1 MADIVLD
8 AQGLTKRYGSFVAVD
23 NLNLRIERGEIFGLL
38 GPNGAG
44 KTTTILMMLGLT
56 EPTSGSVRVLGFDPT
71 RQPLSV
77 KARVGYLPDAVGFY
91 DELTA
96 RANLAY
102 IARLNGLA
110 RKEANSRI
118 EEALVRMGLTDVID
132 KPVRTFSRGMRQ
144 RLGVADLLIKRPQLI
159 IMDEPTLGL
168 DPEAARQFLQLIVEL
183 RDEGITM
190 MLSSHLLHQVQAVCN
205 RVGLFSKG
213 KMELVGAVPELA
225 QQVLGGGYRIH
236 VQAQGVRSNGKD
248 NGKAVTSAGD
258 TGALLGAL
266 QQVAGVQEVQ
276 RTGEDRYL
284 IVGKGDL
291 RAEAAAAIV
300 NAGGRLYGLDVEAPS
315 LDEIYSR
322 YFQEVSHGANA

>member
-44 KTTTILMMLGLT
+44 KTTTILMLLGLT

-96 RANLAY
+96 RENLAY
-102 IARLNGLA
+102 IARLNGLP
-110 RKEANSRI
+110 RKEATSRI
-118 EEALVRMGLTDVID
+118 EEAIARMGLSDVID
-132 KPVRTFSRGMRQ
+132 KQVRTFSRGMRQ

-183 RDEGITM
+183 RDEGITL

-236 VQAQGVRSNGKD
+236 VQAQGAGANG
-248 NGKAVTSAGD
+248 NGGMGD
-258 TGALLGAL
+258 TGELVGAL
-266 QQVAGVQEVQ
+266 QRVPGVQDVQ
-276 RTGEDRYL
+276 RTGDDRFL

-291 RAEAAAAIV
+291 RAEAAAAVV

-315 LDEIYSR
+315 LDEIYSQ
-322 YFQEVSHGANA
+322 YFREVSHGANA

>member
-1 MADIVLD
+1 MAEPTQIPPAADGDESVLSRDAAPASVRARPEDRYGKARTASRLWAIVLGIGVVLLD
-8 AQGLTKRYGSFVAVD
+8 
-23 NLNLRIERGEIFGLL
+23 GECRRELSEYL
-38 GPNGAG
+38 GHDIGRSSPA
-44 KTTTILMMLGLT
+44 
-56 EPTSGSVRVLGFDPT
+56 
-71 RQPLSV
+71 
-77 KARVGYLPDAVGFY
+77 
-91 DELTA
+91 ELVEA
-96 RANLAY
+96 A
-102 IARLNGLA
+102 IA
-110 RKEANSRI
+110 
-118 EEALVRMGLTDVID
+118 RMGLSDVID
-132 KPVRTFSRGMRQ
+132 KQVRTFSRGMRQ

-183 RDEGITM
+183 RDEGITL

-236 VQAQGVRSNGKD
+236 VQAQG
-248 NGKAVTSAGD
+248 
-258 TGALLGAL
+258 TGASGSGKGVAGGAISTGHTGELLGAL
-266 QQVAGVQEVQ
+266 QRVPGVQDVQ
-276 RTGEDRYL
+276 RTGDDRFL

-291 RAEAAAAIV
+291 RAEAAAAVV

-322 YFQEVSHGANA
+322 YFREVSHGTNA

>member
-8 AQGLTKRYGSFVAVD
+8 AQSLTKRYGSFVAVD

-44 KTTTILMMLGLT
+44 KTTTILMLLGLT
-56 EPTSGSVRVLGFDPT
+56 EPTSGNVRVLGFDPT

-96 RANLAY
+96 RENLAY
-102 IARLNGLA
+102 IARLNGLP
-110 RKEANSRI
+110 RKEATRRI
-118 EEALVRMGLTDVID
+118 EEAIARMGLSDVLD
-132 KPVRTFSRGMRQ
+132 KQVRTFSRGMRQ

-183 RDEGITM
+183 RDEGITL

-236 VQAQGVRSNGKD
+236 VQAQG
-248 NGKAVTSAGD
+248 
-258 TGALLGAL
+258 TGANGSGTGGKGDAGELLGAL
-266 QQVAGVQEVQ
+266 QRVPGVQDVQ
-276 RTGEDRYL
+276 RTGDDRFL

-291 RAEAAAAIV
+291 RAEAAAAVV

-322 YFQEVSHGANA
+322 YFREVSHGANA

>member
-1 MADIVLD
+1 MADDIVLD
-8 AQGLTKRYGSFVAVD
+8 VQGLTKHYGKFVAVD
-23 NLNLRIERGEIFGLL
+23 NLNLRINRGEIFGLL

-44 KTTTILMMLGLT
+44 KTTTILMLLGLT

-96 RANLAY
+96 RENLAY
-102 IARLNGLA
+102 IARLNGLP

-118 EEALVRMGLTDVID
+118 EAAIARMGLSDVLD
-132 KPVRTFSRGMRQ
+132 KQVRTFSRGMRQ

-183 RDEGITM
+183 RDEGITL

-205 RVGLFSKG
+205 QVGLFSKG

-236 VQAQGVRSNGKD
+236 VQAQGAMSNGK
-248 NGKAVTSAGD
+248 GA
-258 TGALLGAL
+258 GALVEAL
-266 QQVAGVQEVQ
+266 RQVPGVQEVQ
-276 RTGEDRYL
+276 RTGDERYL

-291 RAEAAAAIV
+291 RAEAAAAVV
-300 NAGGRLYGLDVEAPS
+300 NAGDACMGWTWKRPAWTRFTAVTF
-315 LDEIYSR
+315 R
-322 YFQEVSHGANA
+322 R